1 VAIGDDAERIRFIAP
16 SSGAARDDPGF
27 DAELIGAPLVQRCSR
42 GVAIGSGGRD
52 RTGDLRIMI
61 PPL

>member
-1 VAIGDDAERIRFIAP
+1 MKEMPITKPF
-16 SSGAARDDPGF
+16 
-27 DAELIGAPLVQRCSR
+27 L
-42 GVAIGSGGRD
+42 IGSGGRD

>member
-1 VAIGDDAERIRFIAP
+1 MNLSNPMRHHNLKGWKAMNFNLLA
-16 SSGAARDDPGF
+16 
-27 DAELIGAPLVQRCSR
+27 
-42 GVAIGSGGRD
+42 GSGGRD